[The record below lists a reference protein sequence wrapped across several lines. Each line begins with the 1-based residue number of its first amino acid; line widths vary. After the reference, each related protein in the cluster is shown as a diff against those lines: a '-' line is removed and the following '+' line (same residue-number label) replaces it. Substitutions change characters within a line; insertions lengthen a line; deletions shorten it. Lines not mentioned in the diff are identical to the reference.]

1 MAGADPEPT
10 RPDED
15 EAKRKFRE
23 TLERKR
29 GQQAAKKG
37 EGKGKDASRVH
48 GAHGPA
54 KSQRQFRRKSG

>member
-1 MAGADPEPT
+1 MAAAESEST

-15 EAKRKFRE
+15 DAKRKFRE
-23 TLERKR
+23 ALERKR

-37 EGKGKDASRVH
+37 EGKGKDSSRLH

>member
-1 MAGADPEPT
+1 MAAAESEPT

-15 EAKRKFRE
+15 DAKRKFRE
-23 TLERKR
+23 ALDRKR
-29 GQQAAKKG
+29 GQQAAKKAA
-37 EGKGKDASRVH
+37 GKGKDSSRVH